1 MEDGRRKTED
11 HLYLASFHYLRSSVF
26 GLRSNICCMSIKAI
40 LFDFDGVILDSLN
53 VKTQAFYDMYLPYG
67 EEIAKKAANHHLAH
81 GGISRYEKFKIY
93 HKEFLGIDIDESK
106 LDELAD
112 EFSERVFTKVAESE
126 EVKGI
131 REFLESAKGKYKMW
145 VITGTPTEEIV
156 EICKITHFTQYFI
169 DLHGSP
175 EKKDYWT
182 KKILVEENLQP
193 NEVVFVGDATTDYDA
208 AMANNVHFI
217 LREHDDNL
225 EFFKD
230 KELIRIQDF
239 IGFADLIKS
248 L

>member
-1 MEDGRRKTED
+1 MG
-11 HLYLASFHYLRSSVF
+11 
-26 GLRSNICCMSIKAI
+26 IKAI

-53 VKTQAFYDMYLPYG
+53 VKTQAFYDMYLPFG
-67 EEIAKKAANHHLAH
+67 KEIAQKAADHHLAH

-93 HKEFLGIDIDESK
+93 HKDFLGIEIDENK
-106 LDELAD
+106 LNELAD
-112 EFSERVFTKVAESE
+112 EFSERVFTKVAESA

-156 EICKITHFTQYFI
+156 EICKTTHFTQYFI

-193 NEVVFVGDATTDYDA
+193 NEVVFVGDATTDYEA
-208 AMANNVHFI
+208 AIANNVQFI
-217 LREHDDNL
+217 LREHEDNL
-225 EFFKD
+225 QFFENK
-230 KELIRIQDF
+230 KVIRIKDF
-239 IGFADLIKS
+239 VGFDKLVGS